1 MSVSNEIEE
10 SDLLVPCSSSIFVF
24 FAYND
29 ENNVAQLT
37 LYLSA
42 HKNNGNIS
50 VIIKTSTNKLKELN
64 A

>member
-1 MSVSNEIEE
+1 
-10 SDLLVPCSSSIFVF
+10 
-24 FAYND
+24 
-29 ENNVAQLT
+29 

-64 A
+64 AWTKYNTNKN